1 VASSASRPPSRS
13 PSPAPAPSQP
23 SGGSARARSGAGY
36 KKSEESRRQV
46 LDAAIRTLASKGLAA
61 TSIQDIA
68 DAAGLSKGAVHYHF
82 QSKDELLERVLDR
95 CCESIEA
102 RVREAFDEPGSPMER
117 VRRAISEMWA
127 VRRDGV
133 AEMEVLAELH
143 TLSRQNEG
151 IRKALAQALRKA
163 REQIIEVGL
172 NRLVEMGL
180 RPRVSLSVAP
190 RLILATLDGLSLQ
203 HSVEPIPVEEEAE
216 LLRALEATSLALFEI

>member
-1 VASSASRPPSRS
+1 LASSTTR
-13 PSPAPAPSQP
+13 APRA
-23 SGGSARARSGAGY
+23 ARGAGY

-46 LDAAIRTLASKGLAA
+46 LDAAIAMLAERGLAA

-82 QSKDELLERVLDR
+82 ESKDELLQRVLDR

-102 RVREAFDEPGSPMER
+102 RVRSAFAQEGSPMDR

-127 VRRDGV
+127 VRRDGI
-133 AEMEVLAELH
+133 AEMRVLTELH
-143 TLSRQNEG
+143 TMARQNEP
-151 IRKALAQALRKA
+151 IRLAFAVALRKA
-163 REQIIEVGL
+163 REQIVETGL
-172 NRLVEMGL
+172 KHLIDMGL

-203 HSVEPIPVEEEAE
+203 HSIDPIPPEEEGE
-216 LLRALEATSLALFEI
+216 LLRALEATALALFEI